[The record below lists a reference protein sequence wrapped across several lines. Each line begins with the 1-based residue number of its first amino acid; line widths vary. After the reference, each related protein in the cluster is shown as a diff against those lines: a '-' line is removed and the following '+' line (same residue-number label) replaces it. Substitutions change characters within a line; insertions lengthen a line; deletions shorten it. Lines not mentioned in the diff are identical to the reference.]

1 MSPTILFTY
10 LKIILLQYFQFS
22 VFIFS
27 NNKLNPNGLISSCF
41 QIIKNTF
48 FFFRLFCKQ
57 ILGVG
62 MSEKMWEVT
71 IKHARTCVLGNKQYI
86 LRGNN
91 HFVMFNPICQV
102 LKAVIDGQDYTSRE
116 LSNIDRV

>member
-1 MSPTILFTY
+1 
-10 LKIILLQYFQFS
+10 
-22 VFIFS
+22 
-27 NNKLNPNGLISSCF
+27 
-41 QIIKNTF
+41 
-48 FFFRLFCKQ
+48 
-57 ILGVG
+57 

-91 HFVMFNPICQV
+91 HFVMFNPVCQV

-116 LSNIDRV
+116 LNNIDRTYIERFVRQAYENWSSLEEQHGYIVDRAIDMGYELNNDQAGCSDWTY